1 MAVSGPGLE
10 LGSRTEAGP
19 RPENQDA
26 VLVARLDDGRVIA
39 AVADGMGGLE
49 AGAEASRRALEAIET
64 GVRAG
69 VGLEVSVHRAHQA
82 VRLLAEHDEAGST
95 VVAALI
101 DEHGVEVAHVG
112 DSRAYQLGPMG
123 LVPLTTDHTVASEAA
138 VQGELASREVADSR
152 WGRALSRSLGREGPF
167 EVTTTMGTPISA
179 GGALILTSDGVHGVL
194 GADEMERIAADAG
207 DAGAAATAL
216 VEHALAHG
224 AADNVSAVVV
234 ARAASAATPAATA
247 AGAVREP
254 PRHRAG
260 KEKASGEEG
269 RLVHGSGHARRRRS
283 WPGQRILAGLVVVAL
298 VSLVLYLLLA

>member
-1 MAVSGPGLE
+1 
-10 LGSRTEAGP
+10 
-19 RPENQDA
+19 

-49 AGAEASRRALEAIET
+49 AGGEASRRALEAIET

-82 VRLLAEHDEAGST
+82 VRQLAEHDEAGST

-138 VQGELASREVADSR
+138 VQGELAGREVADSR
-152 WGRALSRSLGREGPF
+152 WGRALSRSLGREGSF
-167 EVTTTMGTPISA
+167 EVTTTMGTPVSA

-194 GADEMERIAADAG
+194 GAEEMERIAADAS

-216 VEHALAHG
+216 VEHALAQG
-224 AADNVSAVVV
+224 ATDNVSAVVV
-234 ARAASAATPAATA
+234 ARATPTTSAAAEAA
-247 AGAVREP
+247 REP
-254 PRHRAG
+254 LRRAA
-260 KEKASGEEG
+260 EEQKASGEEG

>member
-1 MAVSGPGLE
+1 M
-10 LGSRTEAGP
+10 
-19 RPENQDA
+19 
-26 VLVARLDDGRVIA
+26 ARLDDGRVIA

-82 VRLLAEHDEAGST
+82 VRLLTEQDEAGST

-194 GADEMERIAADAG
+194 GADEMERIAADASG
-207 DAGAAATAL
+207 AGSAATAL
-216 VEHALAHG
+216 VEHALAQG

-234 ARAASAATPAATA
+234 ARAAPAGRAA
-247 AGAVREP
+247 AGTVREP
-254 PRHRAG
+254 PRHRAE
-260 KEKASGEEG
+260 KRKASGEEG

-283 WPGQRILAGLVVVAL
+283 WPGQRILAGVVVVAL
-298 VSLVLYLLLA
+298 VSLALYLLLA